1 MNVVAW
7 RIVKRKF
14 ARYAFTGEGARR
26 FGGRWNSPGIPVVY
40 TAQSQALAALEILV
54 NMESA
59 ELLEHYVVIEVVINS
74 SLIAKV
80 ETSTLPRNWRSD
92 PPPAKVRQF
101 GDRWIV
107 RGDSAVLQ
115 VPSSVIP
122 AESNFLINPRHSDFH
137 KIRIGKPMTFKFDLR
152 LT

>member
-14 ARYAFTGEGARR
+14 ARSAFSGEGARR

-54 NMESA
+54 NVESA
-59 ELLEHYVVIEVVINS
+59 ELLKHYVVTEVVINS
-74 SLIAKV
+74 SLIAKI
-80 ETSTLPRNWRSD
+80 EISTLPRNWRSD
-92 PPPAKVRQF
+92 PPPAKVRQV
-101 GDRWIV
+101 GNRWIA

-122 AESNFLINPRHSDFH
+122 TESNFLINPRHSDFH
-137 KIRIGKPMTFKFDLR
+137 KIQIGKPTAFKFDVR